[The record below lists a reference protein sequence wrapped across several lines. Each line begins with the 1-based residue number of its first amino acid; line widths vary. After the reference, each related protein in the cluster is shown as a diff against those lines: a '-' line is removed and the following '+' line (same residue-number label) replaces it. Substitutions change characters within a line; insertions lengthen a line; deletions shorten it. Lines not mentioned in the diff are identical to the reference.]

1 MSLRNRLGIIALV
14 YLGIVLIAIGLST
27 LMIRSWDRTI
37 DQRGE
42 ARLAA
47 DDVAELR
54 LAFSDQ
60 ETGVRGYQLNAE
72 PEFLEPYRDG
82 SAVQRRI
89 VARLRGRE
97 LDIPGLDLAVDE
109 VVATGE
115 RWRADIAEPTI
126 ADPGQ
131 APDDDLALQRFDD
144 VRARLDTLDQRVT
157 ERLDDVESRA
167 DQMKRN
173 VLIVLFASA
182 LTTVLGTALAA
193 SLFRRWVTRPLA
205 EISRAA
211 RSLSIDD
218 TTQLPHF
225 DAPELQ
231 DVSDAVG
238 SLQRSLSSARDD
250 AIAALR
256 GLEQSAVLAIQ
267 VRSELADEL
276 GDMPEGWVAHTLLAP
291 ADGVVAGDCF
301 DIGLLDAD
309 RMYVVVID
317 VTGHGAGAA
326 LNALKAK
333 SQLRAALR
341 SRLEPGPAISWLS
354 REMLKD
360 DHADLLT
367 ASVMVLHLTTGRL
380 RYASAGHPPA
390 LLTDGAEVRTLAG
403 AGPLVG
409 AFDAT
414 WTTAEAEVAPGW
426 TLLVHSD
433 GITDTFGADRQRFG
447 DARLHECLTTAE
459 PTQLLAGI
467 ERAVDDFRVGPRTDD
482 ATVIAVHR
490 QAVLPPPIAS
500 PDTTP
505 ATAESTTG
513 STTAG
518 SPAESWTTSAT
529 TSARGRDTISP

>member
-14 YLGIVLIAIGLST
+14 YLGTVLIAIGLST
-27 LMIRSWDRTI
+27 LMIRSWDRTV

-60 ETGVRGYQLNAE
+60 ETGVRGYRLSPE

-82 SAVQRRI
+82 SAVERRI
-89 VARLRGRE
+89 VIRLGDRDLRVDDFAAA
-97 LDIPGLDLAVDE
+97 LDA
-109 VVATGE
+109 VVAAGE
-115 RWRADIAEPTI
+115 RWRVDVAEPTI
-126 ADPGQ
+126 ADPGR

-144 VRARLDTLDQRVT
+144 VRS
-157 ERLDDVESRA
+157 RLDDVDRQVTQRLDELEGRA
-167 DQMKRN
+167 DRMHRN
-173 VLIVLFASA
+173 VLVVLFASA
-182 LTTVLGTALAA
+182 ITTILGTALAA

-205 EISRAA
+205 EISGAA
-211 RSLSIDD
+211 RSLGVDE
-218 TTQLPHF
+218 TTPLPHF
-225 DAPELQ
+225 DAPELE
-231 DVSDAVG
+231 DVRDAIE
-238 SLQRSLSSARDD
+238 SLQRSLESARDE
-250 AIAALR
+250 AIAALH

-276 GDMPEGWVAHTLLAP
+276 GDMPDGWAAHTLLSP
-291 ADGVVAGDCF
+291 AEGVVAGDCF

-309 RMYVVVID
+309 RMYMVVID

-360 DHADLLT
+360 EHADLLT
-367 ASVMVLHLTTGRL
+367 ASVMVLHLPTGRL

-390 LLTDGAEVRTLAG
+390 LLTDGEEVRVLSG

-409 AFDAT
+409 AFTAS
-414 WTTAEAEVAPGW
+414 WTTADAEVPPGW

-433 GITDTFGADRQRFG
+433 GITDTVGADRERFG
-447 DARLHECLTTAE
+447 DDRLHECITTSE
-459 PTQLLAGI
+459 PSALLASI
-467 ERAVDDFRVGPRTDD
+467 ERAVEGFRVGPRSDD
-482 ATVIAVHR
+482 ATAIAVHR
-490 QAVLPPPIAS
+490 LDVS
-500 PDTTP
+500 TSDSSDT
-505 ATAESTTG
+505 SD
-513 STTAG
+513 
-518 SPAESWTTSAT
+518 TSEAT
-529 TSARGRDTISP
+529 TSGTSAATTAPGADTISA